1 MNATLGLFGAWM
13 LIGLFSKG
21 WERHAAT
28 LLLVATPFYTFNA
41 YKYNAN
47 TIFISLWPWT
57 LYFFIRSADLMSRR
71 DALIFGVFAAA
82 CILSKYYAVLL
93 LATCGLSLVVHP
105 NGRRYLFS
113 PLPWIAGAVFSVLVL
128 PHVLWALTSKAPP
141 VAYAMGLTG
150 KGWLF
155 TGQHIGRFVSD
166 LLLFQAAMAALRSS
180 CVCRNSANFGS
191 SSQPSGAQPV
201 PIPDEASPFQ
211 GGGDPFARR
220 GRAGR
225 APSAI
230 ASQISRR
237 TGFGPSPFDH
247 HGGPDFPV
255 KIEAVV
261 AISVFPLMPFFVLR
275 LVLASG

>member
-1 MNATLGLFGAWM
+1 M
-13 LIGLFSKG
+13 LIGLFTKG

-93 LATCGLSLVVHP
+93 LATCGLSLFVASKRAPVSLFAAALDR
-105 NGRRYLFS
+105 GRRLLFVGVAAFVS
-113 PLPWIAGAVFSVLVL
+113 S
-128 PHVLWALTSKAPP
+128 LTSSAPP

-155 TGQHIGRFVSD
+155 SRRARCALCLRPPPFPGRH
-166 LLLFQAAMAALRSS
+166 RGS
-180 CVCRNSANFGS
+180 CFPGVGRNPANFGLS
-191 SSQPSGAQPV
+191 SRPGGAQAGIAKSIRV
-201 PIPDEASPFQ
+201 STCY
-211 GGGDPFARR
+211 DP
-220 GRAGR
+220 G
-225 APSAI
+225 
-230 ASQISRR
+230 
-237 TGFGPSPFDH
+237 
-247 HGGPDFPV
+247 
-255 KIEAVV
+255 
-261 AISVFPLMPFFVLR
+261 
-275 LVLASG
+275 